1 MCQYFIGLK
10 WVNYYSKLVTHLIS
24 ICFEGKS
31 FRSIRSQMFFK
42 IGVLKTSQYSQES
55 TCVEV
60 SFKRLR
66 VTSLTFNVLLP
77 LFSSL
82 RFSLQRFWASWQKL
96 ISIFSL
102 IAALTT
108 CD

>member
-10 WVNYYSKLVTHLIS
+10 WVNYYSKFVTHLIN
-24 ICFEGKS
+24 ICFEGKF

-42 IGVLKTSQYSQES
+42 IGVLKTWQYSQES

-66 VTSLTFNVLLP
+66 VTLLTCNVLLP

-82 RFSLQRFWASWQKL
+82 RFSLQRFLANWQKL
-96 ISIFSL
+96 ISNFSL
-102 IAALTT
+102 IVSLSTS
-108 CD
+108 D